1 MSENHH
7 LESVVEK
14 LIHEHF
20 ELDESLEEVI
30 WFKSDATPKIRL
42 LEINPDT
49 FATGV
54 VQSFSFPPSDEVPY
68 PLVIAEITPEEWQ
81 KVLRNE
87 IPLPEGWRLDN
98 HKVFSREKE
107 EEPFEL
113 IAFDL
118 GQEVRADR
126 DEIYAERR

>member
-1 MSENHH
+1 MYEATMSQNHN

-54 VQSFSFPPSDEVPY
+54 VQSFSFPP
-68 PLVIAEITPEEWQ
+68 
-81 KVLRNE
+81 
-87 IPLPEGWRLDN
+87 
-98 HKVFSREKE
+98 
-107 EEPFEL
+107 
-113 IAFDL
+113 L
-118 GQEVRADR
+118 GRSALSFGDCR
-126 DEIYAERR
+126 DHAGRMTKGSA